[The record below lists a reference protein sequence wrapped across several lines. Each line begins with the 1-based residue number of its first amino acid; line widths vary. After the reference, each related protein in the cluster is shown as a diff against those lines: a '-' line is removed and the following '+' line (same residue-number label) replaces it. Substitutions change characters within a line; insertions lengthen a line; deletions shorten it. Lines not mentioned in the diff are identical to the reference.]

1 MIAIPKAVNEN
12 HLRENRATVDLVLT
26 AQDLVDLDK
35 AFPPPKRRRSL
46 EML

>member
-1 MIAIPKAVNEN
+1 VIAIPKAVKEQ
-12 HLRENRATVDLVLT
+12 HLRENRAIVDLALT